1 MRMRLFNE
9 RDKSLFESLYVD
21 ERLSMREIGKQLG
34 CSDNTVYNY
43 LNFFEIP
50 IRNMSEA
57 HKGKKHTEESKRKM
71 SFYAKNRPVEHN
83 KKISDALKGKKS
95 SEEAKRKMSEHGKT
109 RIGEKSPNWNNG
121 SSFLPYCSKFNEV
134 KKEEIRNQYSRV
146 CIVSGISVLQNGRR
160 LSVDH
165 YDENKMQG
173 CDGIPFKLVPLTKSV
188 HSKMNNQQNHL
199 LLELLLYG
207 NRKAEMN
214 YEF

>member
-1 MRMRLFNE
+1 MRMKLFNE
-9 RDKSLFESLYVD
+9 RDKFLFESLYVD
-21 ERLSMREIGKQLG
+21 ERLSMREIGRQLG
-34 CSDNTVYNY
+34 CSEAT
-43 LNFFEIP
+43 
-50 IRNMSEA
+50 IRNYFKEFKIPSRSISES
-57 HKGKKHTEESKRKM
+57 HKEIKHTEESKRKM

-83 KKISDALKGKKS
+83 KRISDALKGKEK

-109 RIGEKSPNWNNG
+109 RIGEKSSNWNNG
-121 SSFLPYCSKFNEV
+121 SSFLPYCFKFNEA

-146 CIVSGISVLQNGRR
+146 CIVSGISALQNGQR

-165 YDENKMQG
+165 ADENKMQG
-173 CDGIPFKLVPLTKSV
+173 CNGISFKLAPLSKSV
-188 HSKMNNQQNHL
+188 HSKMSSQQNHL